1 MAGAVFQIVSGS
13 QTTLPQVL
21 ATASLDGWVLLQP
34 LAVSGNVFF
43 SLLGR
48 GSGVFIPLT
57 QETQSLPSSIP
68 AGSGSLGMWQ
78 TVFPPATAPGTLDGI
93 NTDPNKISVRGG

>member
-13 QTTLPQVL
+13 QITLPQVL
-21 ATASLDGWVLLQP
+21 ATASLDGWVLFQP

-48 GSGVFIPLT
+48 GSGVFVPLT
-57 QETQSLPSSIP
+57 QETQSLPSSVP
-68 AGSGSLGMWQ
+68 TSSLGLWQ
-78 TVFPPATAPGTLDGI
+78 TVFPPPTAPGTLDGI